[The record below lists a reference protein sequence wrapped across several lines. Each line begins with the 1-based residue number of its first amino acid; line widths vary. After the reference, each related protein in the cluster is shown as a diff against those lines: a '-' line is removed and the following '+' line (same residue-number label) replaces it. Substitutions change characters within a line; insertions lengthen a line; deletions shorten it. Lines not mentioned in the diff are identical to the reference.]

1 MDRPVFSLAHCIP
14 SANICIKTAV
24 GKRKIRIESANLVLS
39 SNGLAIEKRP
49 RKMAPVWRSKADGCA
64 LILKNYEPKIEEL
77 WWEGEEDEDLSDL
90 REAVSE
96 RFSVLSD

>member
-1 MDRPVFSLAHCIP
+1 MA
-14 SANICIKTAV
+14 
-24 GKRKIRIESANLVLS
+24 RI
-39 SNGLAIEKRP
+39 
-49 RKMAPVWRSKADGCA
+49 WRSKADRCA

-96 RFSVLSD
+96 WFSVLSE